1 MRILVVDDNHCL
13 ANILA
18 DYLSERGHSV
28 VRTYEGRLG
37 SIFCERENFDLIV
50 IDLVL
55 PDLNG
60 IDVLERLQRKN
71 RMPRAIVIS
80 GFPELL
86 REESSRLD
94 ALDVEAVIKKP
105 FSFSDI
111 NDMLA
116 RLH

>member
-28 VRTYEGRLG
+28 MPTYEGRLG

-60 IDVLERLQRKN
+60 IDVLERLRKKN
-71 RMPRAIVIS
+71 RLPRAIVMT

-86 REESSRLD
+86 REESARLE
-94 ALDVEAVIKKP
+94 ALDVDAVIKKP

-111 NDMLA
+111 NDMLT
-116 RLH
+116 RLQ